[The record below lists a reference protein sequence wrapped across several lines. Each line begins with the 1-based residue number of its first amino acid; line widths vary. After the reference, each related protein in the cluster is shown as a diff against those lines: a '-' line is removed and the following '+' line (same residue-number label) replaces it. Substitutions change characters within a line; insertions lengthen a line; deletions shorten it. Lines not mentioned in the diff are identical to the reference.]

1 MDKGLL
7 LKGLKIG
14 ALVLFAVGFL
24 LPFITGTLMG
34 IVNYSYSAFELEE
47 LNPDKSADI
56 FVIIFYVLA
65 IAGIVVMFL
74 KPEFERI
81 AYVAALA
88 IGFILLLVIY
98 IQVFN
103 DSDLKAAV
111 DMNIM
116 TVNIGFGIIFQLIMV
131 VLGAVLEFFGKKLL
145 KVE

>member
-65 IAGIVVMFL
+65 IAGIVLMFL

-88 IGFILLLVIY
+88 IGFILLLVVY

-103 DSDLKAAV
+103 DSDLKMAV
-111 DMNIM
+111 EMDIM
-116 TVNIGFGIIFQLIMV
+116 TANIGFGIILQLIMV
-131 VLGAVLEFFGKKLL
+131 VVGVVLEFFGKKLL

>member
-14 ALVLFAVGFL
+14 ALVLFATGFL
-24 LPFITGTLMG
+24 LPVVTGTLIG
-34 IVNYSYSAFELEE
+34 LINYSYSAFDLEE
-47 LNPDKSADI
+47 LNPNKSADI
-56 FVIIFYVLA
+56 FIIAFYVLA
-65 IAGIVVMFL
+65 IAVIVVMFL

-88 IGFILLLVIY
+88 IGFILLLVVC

-103 DSDLKAAV
+103 DSDLKL
-111 DMNIM
+111 
-116 TVNIGFGIIFQLIMV
+116 TVEMGIRTAKIGFGIIFQVIMLIAGV
-131 VLGAVLEFFGKKLL
+131 VLEFLGKKLL

>member
-65 IAGIVVMFL
+65 IAGIVLMFL

-88 IGFILLLVIY
+88 IGFILLLVVY

-103 DSDLKAAV
+103 DSDLKMAV
-111 DMNIM
+111 EMDIM
-116 TVNIGFGIIFQLIMV
+116 TANIGFGIIFQLIMV
-131 VLGAVLEFFGKKLL
+131 VVGVVLEFFGKKLL